1 MRGPLR
7 LPSQSGIPPL
17 PSPPPMA
24 TPSWTATP
32 TDAQSPLLPPSGLLG
47 STPSLSLLAKPLVPR
62 GRSKTDHWKEL
73 SRSPSPALLDGVSA
87 TPSANVDFDGAAVDS
102 HPTPYRDIMLSTAH
116 EHRSLEPI
124 TVRTSPMR
132 IVLQCEDVCSA
143 LVPVCRGSDADD
155 CGWLSVDERL
165 LSELLVKWSLTI
177 SEESAS
183 TVCLLTIVPPDAVF
197 LLDASIACNYD
208 TVSRSASHL
217 VMLPMKAHDFQ
228 SGIDYLRRLE
238 RRVWQMFGVESSI
251 LERE

>member
-1 MRGPLR
+1 
-7 LPSQSGIPPL
+7 
-17 PSPPPMA
+17 MA

-132 IVLQCEDVCSA
+132 IVLQCEDVC
-143 LVPVCRGSDADD
+143 
-155 CGWLSVDERL
+155 
-165 LSELLVKWSLTI
+165 
-177 SEESAS
+177 
-183 TVCLLTIVPPDAVF
+183 
-197 LLDASIACNYD
+197 
-208 TVSRSASHL
+208 
-217 VMLPMKAHDFQ
+217 
-228 SGIDYLRRLE
+228 
-238 RRVWQMFGVESSI
+238 
-251 LERE
+251 